1 MSFFEDRL
9 DSDISYCGW
18 FDCLGRQV
26 KIRTLAFEKIL
37 LLSTD
42 NIQEHSG
49 NNHNNMTDDIY
60 FMIQINTL
68 NQDMI
73 KVHQSYENNLSEA
86 EVSWL
91 DVIREKFIYED
102 ESEILPIP
110 VLSTTSPRN
119 TLQFLIHI
127 ILSMDNYTTE
137 IDA

>member
-1 MSFFEDRL
+1 ME
-9 DSDISYCGW
+9 
-18 FDCLGRQV
+18 
-26 KIRTLAFEKIL
+26 T
-37 LLSTD
+37 
-42 NIQEHSG
+42 
-49 NNHNNMTDDIY
+49 
-60 FMIQINTL
+60 
-68 NQDMI
+68 
-73 KVHQSYENNLSEA
+73 

-91 DVIREKFIYED
+91 GVIRETFIYED